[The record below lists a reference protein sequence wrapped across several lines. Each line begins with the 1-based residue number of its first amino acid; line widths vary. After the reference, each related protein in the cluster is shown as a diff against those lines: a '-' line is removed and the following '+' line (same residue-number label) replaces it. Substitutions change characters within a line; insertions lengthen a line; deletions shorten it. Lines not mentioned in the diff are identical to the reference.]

1 MKSAFFSKMTLAI
14 LALALGGSSFAADL
28 HKGNFQVSGPVQVS
42 GTELPA
48 GDYVA
53 KWEGSGPDVKVNITR
68 NGKVLAT
75 VPAKVVDLNQKAS
88 QDAAEVSNKSGGAR
102 ELSRL
107 EFSGKKI
114 ALEMNNESAQAENQ
128 TKAHDSMK

>member
-1 MKSAFFSKMTLAI
+1 MKSEFFSKMALVI
-14 LALALGGSSFAADL
+14 LALAFGTSAFAADL
-28 HKGNFQVSGPVQVS
+28 HKGNFQISGPVQVS
-42 GTELPA
+42 GTQLPA

-53 KWEGSGPDVKVNITR
+53 KWDGSGPDVKVNITR

-88 QDAAEVSNKSGGAR
+88 EDSAEVSNKAGGR
-102 ELSRL
+102 ELSKL
-107 EFSGKKI
+107 QFSGKKI
-114 ALEMNNESAQAENQ
+114 ALEINNESAQAENQ